1 MPSTISHYNLFYRA
15 ATETAIYAE
24 LWNRSRSGNHEAS
37 APPTLRELLFP
48 PVFTEPDSPPP
59 LYASS
64 QDSTTDVDLGTLP
77 FTNTPLVVETTQRT
91 PLEQSHPG
99 PEWIFNHAKTTRA
112 YPLMI
117 RHDGNLVRAR
127 YVRYYRQQQYPKIA
141 GTMGRGKMV
150 FETLLRAHDVNK
162 NLPRLT
168 PPQIRVFDDDT
179 FGRTAVDRA
188 LATMD
193 DWPVTAEVQQY
204 RSFVAELEEQHNRV
218 ARLRLAISET
228 MTRIK
233 DSVWRLSQNNV
244 YNRVQTII
252 QREDDHTL
260 WVSNADLRVQMQA
273 AQELPASAVTV
284 YGDGGTCQW
293 CQTTAHAS
301 THCLT
306 FTQCQFCLKFGH
318 RDEDCYRPH
327 QNCRLDCLVPRGHI
341 GYSRP
346 CRLRPLPEE
355 TSVDEDFRRTRR
367 RNDRI
372 QRRADRRAG
381 L

>member
-1 MPSTISHYNLFYRA
+1 MSSTISHYNLFYRA
-15 ATETAIYAE
+15 ATEAAIYAE

-59 LYASS
+59 LYASP

-77 FTNTPLVVETTQRT
+77 FINTPLVVETTQRT
-91 PLEQSHPG
+91 PLEQNHPG
-99 PEWIFNHAKTTRA
+99 PEWIFNHAKTT
-112 YPLMI
+112 PI
-117 RHDGNLVRAR
+117 
-127 YVRYYRQQQYPKIA
+127 PKSHRDY
-141 GTMGRGKMV
+141 GPRKMV

-284 YGDGGTCQW
+284 YGDGGTCQ
-293 CQTTAHAS
+293 CVNSASSLVIATRTATAPI
-301 THCLT
+301 
-306 FTQCQFCLKFGH
+306 K
-318 RDEDCYRPH
+318 
-327 QNCRLDCLVPRGHI
+327 I
-341 GYSRP
+341 
-346 CRLRPLPEE
+346 
-355 TSVDEDFRRTRR
+355 
-367 RNDRI
+367 
-372 QRRADRRAG
+372 AA
-381 L
+381 

>member
-1 MPSTISHYNLFYRA
+1 MSSTISHYNLFYRA
-15 ATETAIYAE
+15 ATEAAIYAE

-37 APPTLRELLFP
+37 APPTLHELLFP

-77 FTNTPLVVETTQRT
+77 STNTPLVVETTQ
-91 PLEQSHPG
+91 
-99 PEWIFNHAKTTRA
+99 
-112 YPLMI
+112 
-117 RHDGNLVRAR
+117 
-127 YVRYYRQQQYPKIA
+127 YYRQQQYPKIA

-150 FETLLRAHDVNK
+150 FETLLRAHDVDK

-168 PPQIRVFDDDT
+168 PPQIHVFDDDT

-218 ARLRLAISET
+218 ARLRLAISKT

-372 QRRADRRAG
+372 QQRADRRAG